1 MLIYPSCV
9 RTSGVLMGESKIK
22 EFDTELYDAMKGEL
36 SRQRKSIE
44 LIPSENFA
52 SLRVLEASGSVLTN
66 KYSEGYPGKRYYGGN
81 EFIDKAEKLA
91 IERAKALFKVPH
103 ANVQPYSGSPANFA
117 IYFSVCKPGDV
128 IMGQNLTDGGH
139 LTHGWKTS
147 ISGQIFKSVPYHV
160 TSDGYIDIEEARKL
174 AQENRPR
181 LIWIGASAYPR
192 ALPLKEFSEIADSVG
207 AYLVADISHIAG
219 LVVAGMHES
228 PSEYVHIIITTTQK
242 TMRGPRGAV
251 IMVTDRG
258 LKKDPELADKIDKT
272 VFPGMQGGPHD
283 HTTAAMAVAFKEA
296 MSQEFRDYARQMLLN
311 SKALADAM
319 KKRGFR
325 LVTGGT
331 DNHMMLVDLTDYG
344 KGFGVFAQEALDQIG
359 ITVNKNTIPKDPSS
373 PFYPSGIR
381 MGSPAVTTRGMKE
394 PEMEE
399 IAELISACIEEI
411 KDSSLPSGKEE
422 RQAYIRDFKKRIS
435 ENAKL
440 HELGERVISLCDR
453 FPLYPGLEY

>member
-1 MLIYPSCV
+1 MAL
-9 RTSGVLMGESKIK
+9 EEIK
-22 EFDTELYDAMKGEL
+22 EFDSELHDAMKQEL

-52 SLRVLEASGSVLTN
+52 SARVLAASGSVLTN

-81 EFIDKAEKLA
+81 EFIDKVERLA
-91 IERAKALFKVPH
+91 IERAKALFGVPH

-117 IYFSVCKPGDV
+117 IYFSICNPGDT

-147 ISGQIFKSVPYHV
+147 MSGQIFKSVPYHV
-160 TSDGYIDIEEARKL
+160 TQAGYIDIEEARSL
-174 AQENRPR
+174 AEANRPR

-192 ALPLKEFSEIADSVG
+192 ALPFKEFSEIADSVG

-228 PSEYVHIIITTTQK
+228 PAKYVHIIMTTTQK
-242 TMRGPRGAV
+242 TMRGPRGAI
-251 IMVTDRG
+251 IMATKKG
-258 LKKDPELADKIDKT
+258 LEKDPELADKIDKT

-283 HTTAAMAVAFKEA
+283 HTTAAMAIAFKEA
-296 MSQEFRDYARQMLLN
+296 MSQEFKDYAKQMLLN
-311 SKALADAM
+311 SKALAEAM
-319 KKRGFR
+319 KKRGFK
-325 LVTGGT
+325 LVTDGT
-331 DNHMMLVDLTDYG
+331 DNHMVLVDLTNYG
-344 KGFGVFAQEALDQIG
+344 KGFGVFAQDALDSIG

-381 MGSPAVTTRGMKE
+381 MGTPAVTTRGMKE
-394 PEMEE
+394 AQMSE
-399 IAELISACIEEI
+399 IAELISMCISEV
-411 KDSSLPSGKEE
+411 KDSKLPENKDE
-422 RQAYIRDFKKRIS
+422 RQEYLKSFKKS
-435 ENAKL
+435 LEENKALENLREK
-440 HELGERVISLCDR
+440 VMALCER

>member
-1 MLIYPSCV
+1 
-9 RTSGVLMGESKIK
+9 MGESKIK

-52 SLRVLEASGSVLTN
+52 SLRVLEASGSVFTN

-81 EFIDKAEKLA
+81 EFVDRAERLA
-91 IERAKALFKVPH
+91 IDRAKALFGVPH

-147 ISGQIFKSVPYHV
+147 ESGQIFKSVPYHV
-160 TSDGYIDIEEARKL
+160 SAEGYIDIDEARRL
-174 AQENRPR
+174 AQENRPK

-192 ALPLKEFSEIADSVG
+192 ALPLREFSEIADSVG

-228 PSEYVHIIITTTQK
+228 PAKYAHIIMTTTQK
-242 TMRGPRGAV
+242 TMRGPRGAI
-251 IMVTDRG
+251 IMVTDKG
-258 LKKDPELADKIDKT
+258 LEKDPELADKIDKT

-296 MSQEFRDYARQMLLN
+296 MSQEFKDYAKQMILN
-311 SKALADAM
+311 SKALAEAL
-319 KKRGFR
+319 KKHGFR

-331 DNHMMLVDLTDYG
+331 DNHMMLVDLTNYG

-381 MGSPAVTTRGMKE
+381 IGSPAVTTRGMKE

-399 IAELISACIEEI
+399 IADIMSACIEEI
-411 KDSSLPSGKEE
+411 KDSSLPSGKDE
-422 RQAYIRDFKKRIS
+422 RQAYIRDFKKRIGES
-435 ENAKL
+435 ARL
-440 HELGERVISLCDR
+440 RELGEKVIALCDR